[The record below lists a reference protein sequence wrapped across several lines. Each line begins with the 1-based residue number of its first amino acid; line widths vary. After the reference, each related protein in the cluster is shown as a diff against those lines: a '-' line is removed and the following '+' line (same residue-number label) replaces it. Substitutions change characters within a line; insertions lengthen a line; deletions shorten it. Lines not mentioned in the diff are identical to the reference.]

1 MARNS
6 PKAKADTVDFAQIM
20 QRAGRV
26 LEQLEHWLPSSPPPV
41 DWRAPAY
48 RWRKSSGRGYLH
60 SVMRPH
66 GIRPQDLIGVDRQ
79 RKLIEQNTRQFVA
92 GRSANNVLLTGA
104 RGTGK
109 SSLVKAMLVEFGHR
123 GLRLIEVDK
132 SDLIDLPE
140 IVDSISSRS
149 ERYIVFCDDLSFD
162 ADETGYKAL
171 KVALDGSIEAA
182 SENLLIY
189 ATSNRRHLMPEYMQ
203 ENLETRHLGEEIHPG
218 EAVEEKV
225 SLSERFGLWVSFYPF
240 DQDEYLAIVAH
251 WLEVFGCHK
260 GDIDAVRQEAIQWA
274 LLRGSRSGRVAWQFA
289 RDFSGRS
296 GVKAKESSSGIQA
309 TRQVRKSRAK

>member
-1 MARNS
+1 MAKS
-6 PKAKADTVDFAQIM
+6 DPKVASGKPGDLAQIM
-20 QRAGRV
+20 QRAERV
-26 LEQLEHWLPSSPPPV
+26 LAQLEHWLPASPPAV
-41 DWRAPAY
+41 DWSAPAY

-60 SVMRPH
+60 SVLRPH
-66 GIRPQDLIGVDRQ
+66 GIRPLDLIGVDRQ
-79 RKLIEQNTRQFVA
+79 RKLVEQNTRQFVA
-92 GRSANNVLLTGA
+92 GRAANNVLLTGA

-132 SDLIDLPE
+132 SDLCDLPQ
-140 IVDSISSRS
+140 IVDLIAGRR

-162 ADETGYKAL
+162 ADESGYKAL

-203 ENLETRHLGEEIHPG
+203 ENLETKHLGEEIHPG

-240 DQDEYLAIVAH
+240 DQDEYLAIVGH
-251 WLEVFGCHK
+251 WLDVFGCPK
-260 GDIDAVRQEAIQWA
+260 REIEAERLDAIQWA
-274 LLRGSRSGRVAWQFA
+274 LQRGSRSGRVAWQFA
-289 RDFSGRS
+289 RDFSGRAAGHS
-296 GVKAKESSSGIQA
+296 ATKPIEKAG
-309 TRQVRKSRAK
+309 AKRRSK